1 MRVEL
6 NVPYNDKDKAK
17 ALGAKWDM
25 STRKWYVLS
34 PEDLKP
40 FAQWLSTDVKAF
52 YRTKHV

>member
-25 STRKWYVLS
+25 STRKWYVLG

-40 FAQWLSTDVKAF
+40 FAQWMSTDVKAF
-52 YRTKHV
+52 YKANHV

>member
-25 STRKWYVLS
+25 STRKWYVFS

-40 FAQWLSTDVKAF
+40 FAQWMSTDVKAF
-52 YRTKHV
+52 YKANHV